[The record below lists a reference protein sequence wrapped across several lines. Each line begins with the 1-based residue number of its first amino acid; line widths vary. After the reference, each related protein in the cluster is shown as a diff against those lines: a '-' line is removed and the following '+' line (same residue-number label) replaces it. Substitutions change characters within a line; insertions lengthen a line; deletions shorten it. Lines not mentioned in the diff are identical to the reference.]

1 MGRFHRHDD
10 GTMHSHEHDD
20 DEHRHDH
27 GDHSGYRTGSQR
39 IDVLEAI
46 FAENDNRAEINRKA
60 FRDNGIRAL
69 NLMSSP
75 GSGKTTVLAAT
86 LDELAGEFAV
96 GVIEG
101 DIATDLDAAKLGGR
115 GAQISLLNTSNGF
128 GGECHL
134 DAPMVN
140 RALAGL
146 DLPVLDLVIIENVG
160 NLVCPAEFDVGE
172 HAKAMVYSV
181 TEGEDKPLK
190 YPVMF
195 RSVDVVLLNKIDLIP
210 HLDANLDDYLARVR
224 QVNPAATVLPVS
236 ARTGEGMAAWFDWL
250 RRFAAADSADTA
262 HYAVVEF
269 TEPEAVKAGFQALR
283 DEAGAGRLEL
293 LDVQFLRSISGMPS
307 TLPGGRVDPALA
319 SFPDTGLLSQ
329 ADLDLVADATA
340 SGSVSAVVVYTGG
353 QIEAA
358 LAAWDRD
365 GAQVLRRGAIDPA
378 ALRAAR
384 AGTHEAGLLGPVQD
398 GRTG

>member
-10 GTMHSHEHDD
+10 GTAHSHEHGDHD
-20 DEHRHDH
+20 HEHEHHDH
-27 GDHSGYRTGSQR
+27 GDHSGYATGTER
-39 IDVLEAI
+39 IEVLESI
-46 FAENDNRAEINRKA
+46 FAENDNRAAINRDA
-60 FRDNGIRAL
+60 FDTNGIRAL

-96 GVIEG
+96 GIVEG

-140 RALAGL
+140 RALGGL
-146 DLPVLDLVIIENVG
+146 DLPALDLVIVENVG

-195 RSVDVVLLNKIDLIP
+195 RSVDVVLLNKIDLVP
-210 HLDANLDDYLARVR
+210 HLDADVDTYIARVR
-224 QVNPAATVLPVS
+224 EVNPTATVLPVS
-236 ARTGEGMAAWFDWL
+236 ARTGQGMDAWFDWL
-250 RRFAAADSADTA
+250 RAF
-262 HYAVVEF
+262 
-269 TEPEAVKAGFQALR
+269 
-283 DEAGAGRLEL
+283 
-293 LDVQFLRSISGMPS
+293 
-307 TLPGGRVDPALA
+307 
-319 SFPDTGLLSQ
+319 
-329 ADLDLVADATA
+329 
-340 SGSVSAVVVYTGG
+340 VS
-353 QIEAA
+353 
-358 LAAWDRD
+358 R
-365 GAQVLRRGAIDPA
+365 
-378 ALRAAR
+378 
-384 AGTHEAGLLGPVQD
+384 
-398 GRTG
+398 

>member
-10 GTMHSHEHDD
+10 GTVHTHDHD
-20 DEHRHDH
+20 HDHDHGDHDH
-27 GDHSGYRTGSQR
+27 GDHSGYATGSQR

-46 FAENDNRAEINRKA
+46 FAENDVRADYNRDA
-60 FRDNGIRAL
+60 FARNGVRAL

-101 DIATDLDAAKLGGR
+101 DIATDLDAAKLDGR
-115 GAQISLLNTSNGF
+115 GAQISLLNTGNGF

-140 RALAGL
+140 RALQGL
-146 DLPVLDLVIIENVG
+146 DLSRLNLVIIENVG

-195 RSVDVVLLNKIDLIP
+195 RAVDVVLLNKIDLAP
-210 HLDANLDDYLARVR
+210 YLDVDVDAYIAGIR
-224 QVNPAATVLPVS
+224 QVNPTATILPVS
-236 ARTGEGMAAWFDWL
+236 ARTGAGMAEWFGWL
-250 RRFAAADSADTA
+250 RRFMA
-262 HYAVVEF
+262 
-269 TEPEAVKAGFQALR
+269 
-283 DEAGAGRLEL
+283 
-293 LDVQFLRSISGMPS
+293 S
-307 TLPGGRVDPALA
+307 TP
-319 SFPDTGLLSQ
+319 T
-329 ADLDLVADATA
+329 
-340 SGSVSAVVVYTGG
+340 
-353 QIEAA
+353 
-358 LAAWDRD
+358 
-365 GAQVLRRGAIDPA
+365 
-378 ALRAAR
+378 
-384 AGTHEAGLLGPVQD
+384 
-398 GRTG
+398 